1 MINSEKKHAA
11 ALKAAF
17 PYTVPIF
24 TGFIFLGMTYG
35 VLMSKNG
42 FNFLYPMFM
51 SMTIFAGSMEF
62 IAANLL
68 LQAFNPLNAFLMTLM
83 INARHLFYGISML
96 EKYKGIKKYKPYL
109 IFGLCDE
116 SFSIN
121 CTANIPHGVDHGLF
135 MFYVTLL
142 NQIYW
147 VAGSTLGGIFGS
159 VLKFNTEGLDF
170 VMTAMFAVI
179 FAEHWKSAKT
189 HIPAVCGLFIS
200 LVCLCVFG
208 ADNFMIPTMLAI
220 LAVLT
225 VLRSFLEK

>member
-1 MINSEKKHAA
+1 
-11 ALKAAF
+11 
-17 PYTVPIF
+17 
-24 TGFIFLGMTYG
+24 
-35 VLMSKNG
+35 
-42 FNFLYPMFM
+42 
-51 SMTIFAGSMEF
+51 
-62 IAANLL
+62 
-68 LQAFNPLNAFLMTLM
+68 
-83 INARHLFYGISML
+83 ML

-179 FAEHWKSAKT
+179 FVEHWKSAKT

>member
-96 EKYKGIKKYKPYL
+96 EKYKGIKKYKRYL
-109 IFGLCDE
+109 IFG
-116 SFSIN
+116 I
-121 CTANIPHGVDHGLF
+121 
-135 MFYVTLL
+135 
-142 NQIYW
+142 
-147 VAGSTLGGIFGS
+147 
-159 VLKFNTEGLDF
+159 
-170 VMTAMFAVI
+170 
-179 FAEHWKSAKT
+179 
-189 HIPAVCGLFIS
+189 
-200 LVCLCVFG
+200 
-208 ADNFMIPTMLAI
+208 
-220 LAVLT
+220 
-225 VLRSFLEK
+225 